1 MGDKYGIVK
10 GFKDLNS
17 EMFAVHCF
25 WDLLNLSLS
34 DPINKVKSIKSIFST
49 KTEICILVKK
59 SPQRDIKLEEM
70 HKVSKNQYK
79 GWYGKTRVTS
89 YKVWVMSY

>member
-10 GFKDLNS
+10 RFKDLNS
-17 EMFAVHCF
+17 EMFVVHCF
-25 WDLLNLSLS
+25 WDLLNLSVS
-34 DPINKVKSIKSIFST
+34 DPINKVRSIKSIFNT

-59 SPQRDIKLEEM
+59 SPQRDIKLEKL

-79 GWYGKTRVTS
+79 GRYGKTRVTS